1 MPDFDRGNTV
11 DAELQKLRSNISD
24 LGYEIDSYKTKTA
37 ASLGGGVFLM
47 LLAAGAG
54 YDLLTRNGGIW
65 LSVGLDHQQ
74 LVWLSGTFAVVALIL
89 LVIGFVRLRR
99 RDYEAQSRLDQMA
112 RQYAELVERS
122 DNDQIVNRP

>member
-1 MPDFDRGNTV
+1 MPDLDRGNAV

-37 ASLGGGVFLM
+37 AALGGGVFLM

-54 YDLLTRNGGIW
+54 YDLLTSNGGVW

-74 LVWLSGTFAVVALIL
+74 LVWLSATIAVVAVIL
-89 LVIGFVRLRR
+89 LVAGFVRLRR
-99 RDYEAQSRLDQMA
+99 RDYDAQSRLDQME
-112 RQYAELVERS
+112 RQYSELLERS
-122 DNDQIVNRP
+122 DTNPLGSRS

>member
-1 MPDFDRGNTV
+1 MPDFDRGNAI
-11 DAELQKLRSNISD
+11 DAELQKLRSDISD
-24 LGYEIDSYKTKTA
+24 LGYEIDAYKTKTA

-54 YDLLTRNGGIW
+54 YDLFTSNGGVW

-74 LVWLSGTFAVVALIL
+74 LVWLSGAIALIALIL
-89 LVIGFVRLRR
+89 LVIGFVRLKY
-99 RDYEAQSRLDQMA
+99 RDHEAQSRLDQME

-122 DNDQIVNRP
+122 DSDHIVNPL

>member
-1 MPDFDRGNTV
+1 MPDFDRGNAV

-37 ASLGGGVFLM
+37 ASLGAGVFLM

-54 YDLLTRNGGIW
+54 YDLLTSNGGVW

-74 LVWLSGTFAVVALIL
+74 LVWLFGTFALVALIL
-89 LVIGFVRLRR
+89 LVIGFVRLNR
-99 RDYEAQSRLDQMA
+99 RDTESLSRLDEME
-112 RQYAELVERS
+112 RRYAELVERS
-122 DNDQIVNRP
+122 DDDHAAT